1 VSTLTT
7 EIFPRSR
14 AGSLRS
20 TKGRIRP
27 VVDSDIAQIRELLQR
42 VGGQA
47 VPSSAWLLKRVF
59 FDSPWR
65 DNELCSLVYED
76 SAGRLMGCLG
86 VAVRPMVFRERSIC
100 AAVGHHFIV
109 HPSRGGARAGI
120 ELARRFLNGPQDLS
134 LAVWNELGRRIWTSL
149 GGSVTPFHSLSWTR
163 ALRPARYIL
172 GILRDRGLPFPAA
185 VTLYPACEAVD
196 ATLGVFGR
204 RSLALRSSTVLSDD
218 LDAVTMMSYL
228 TTFASDRALKPCY
241 DVSTL
246 TWLLETLSHATPGG
260 HLHKVAVRTPSGRP
274 LGWYVY
280 HLGLSGTAEVLQ
292 LGGKDDALRD
302 VLDHL
307 FDHARQRGAVAV
319 TGPMDARLVGALSE
333 KNCAFHRPRNTWA
346 LIHSHDARIAEA
358 IHSGDAFLSRLEGA
372 PWAEIGK

>member
-1 VSTLTT
+1 MSTLTT

-134 LAVWNELGRRIWTSL
+134 LAVWNVFPGMS
-149 GGSVTPFHSLSWTR
+149 SCTR
-163 ALRPARYIL
+163 
-172 GILRDRGLPFPAA
+172 
-185 VTLYPACEAVD
+185 
-196 ATLGVFGR
+196 
-204 RSLALRSSTVLSDD
+204 
-218 LDAVTMMSYL
+218 
-228 TTFASDRALKPCY
+228 
-241 DVSTL
+241 
-246 TWLLETLSHATPGG
+246 
-260 HLHKVAVRTPSGRP
+260 
-274 LGWYVY
+274 
-280 HLGLSGTAEVLQ
+280 
-292 LGGKDDALRD
+292 
-302 VLDHL
+302 
-307 FDHARQRGAVAV
+307 
-319 TGPMDARLVGALSE
+319 
-333 KNCAFHRPRNTWA
+333 
-346 LIHSHDARIAEA
+346 
-358 IHSGDAFLSRLEGA
+358 
-372 PWAEIGK
+372 